1 MAGIYLHIPFCRKAC
16 HYCDFH
22 FSTSLEKREQVLQMM
37 QRELEQRSG
46 FFKGVA
52 VSSVYFGGGTPS
64 LLSGAEL
71 GQLMELV
78 RKNYAIQNDA
88 EVTLEA
94 NPDDLNPEYLAM
106 LSQSGVNRLSIG
118 VQSFRS
124 EDLAAMNRAHSAE
137 QALSCI
143 SDAGDAGFSNIS
155 IDLMFGWPGLSMEA
169 WKDNVKQAL
178 DLPITHLS
186 CYGLTVE
193 ERTALTRKIAA
204 GEIET
209 PDDALAAEQYLWLL
223 ESAETSGIPWY
234 EISNFC
240 REGFASR
247 HNTSYWTSE
256 PYLGIGPSAHSF
268 NGVERSWNVSSNSAY
283 VQGWER
289 GFRAAETETASEPE
303 RINEY
308 ILTGLRMRRGLDLST
323 LKSAFGPIV
332 HDGVLKRAGEYID
345 SGALLHHQSRLAFTT
360 RGLLF
365 ADRITAELFSDP
377 V

>member
-22 FSTSLEKREQVLQMM
+22 FSTSLDKREQVLRMM
-37 QRELEQRSG
+37 HRELEQRSG
-46 FFKGVA
+46 FFTGTP

-64 LLSGAEL
+64 LLSETEL
-71 GQLMELV
+71 RQLMELL
-78 RKNYAIQNDA
+78 RQHYSIERDA

-94 NPDDLNPEYLAM
+94 NPDDLEPDYLDM
-106 LSQSGVNRLSIG
+106 LAHVGVNRLSIG

-143 SDAGDAGFSNIS
+143 ANASRAGFSNIS

-169 WKDNVKQAL
+169 WKENVKQAL

-193 ERTALTRKIAA
+193 ERTALKRKISS
-204 GEIET
+204 GEIQT

-223 ESAETSGIPWY
+223 DAAEGSGIPWY

-240 REGFASR
+240 REGYASR

-268 NGVERSWNVSSNSAY
+268 NGLERSWNVSSNTAY
-283 VQGWER
+283 VQGWEQ
-289 GFRAAETETASEPE
+289 GLRAAETEAATEPE
-303 RINEY
+303 RINEF
-308 ILTGLRMRRGLDLST
+308 ILTGLRMRKGLDLSA
-323 LKSAFGPIV
+323 LLSAFGESV
-332 HDGVLKRAGEYID
+332 HEGVLQRAGEYIG
-345 SGALLHHQSRLAFTT
+345 SGVLLHYQSRLAFTT

-365 ADRITAELFSDP
+365 ADRITSELFTDP

>member
-71 GQLMELV
+71 GQLMELL

-143 SDAGDAGFSNIS
+143 SNAGDAGFSNIS

-204 GEIET
+204 GEIDT

-308 ILTGLRMRRGLDLST
+308 ILTGLRMRRGLDLSM
-323 LKSAFGPIV
+323 LKSAYGPIV